1 MMIAIFNKLKHSWL
15 FIAFIIFFCVIHY
28 LIFFKDG
35 TFVLGGEGHY
45 WLDLS
50 FHVKNQGYTWL
61 NMGTGESTMSVNGF
75 FSYPFL
81 FSYIKNIPLLSYII
95 SVSIYMLPFFS
106 MYLLLSYLYKNKY
119 IHSALFAFFYIANP
133 FSIMYL
139 VAINPW
145 NMHILMTYPLFL
157 YIFLRWYDRLPPLF
171 FILGVTSS
179 LLSYTLTNP
188 PQMALFIVMVPF
200 MMLIASIM
208 HNNSLK
214 LFSYLKNVT
223 VAGISFLLFN
233 IWWIFHWIIVLPQ
246 AQKIYTLKFAKA
258 WLQNQAEVSPM
269 ILKDIFSFMWIMPRS
284 ADFSTLANYFN
295 QPGIQVL
302 MYIPFLLI
310 FIWIVT
316 EMKNSPRRKI
326 IAVLFL
332 GLFILGLF
340 LKGINPPFANLISA
354 CFDYVRYCYIF
365 KTAPEKFGVVFVFL
379 TTIIIFFVVT
389 DSKKIW
395 FRLAAY
401 LYLLLLFVPFIGN
414 FYLPDIQID
423 KNQYTTRKYTD
434 YPEFQNFRNTMVQK
448 KLDFRLLSL
457 PNSGNYQVKMR
468 LNDDKFYTGH
478 NPLMMN
484 IPQSYIADHTN
495 DAYIPLF
502 KNLDFKTESK
512 LLGLF
517 SIRYISFN
525 NRLEVWFGNFTGKT
539 HPEIESILKKYYKRA
554 WHDGQITLYENT
566 DFIPHFWVPDSI
578 IPADES
584 TTVEDMANILE
595 EFQPKMNVA
604 FIPHDITVDANK
616 PTIEFKQIDATKYR
630 VIAHNVS
637 SAFPLIFNESY
648 YPAWKLYL
656 KKLTTPQNNNNFS
669 LEKYFIL
676 DGNSADQA
684 SRDEVKDYIANGYI
698 STFENTNYISKKI
711 AGTIQNDNL
720 PTIKIFETDD
730 KNQYL
735 EFPDSSHII
744 ANVYA
749 NAWIIDPALCDNGF
763 CRKNINGT
771 YDMEMVVEYS
781 QQKILYKSII
791 VSIGIFIISSIGIT
805 AWLFLRLKKKNKHE

>member
-1 MMIAIFNKLKHSWL
+1 MISALFSKLKQNWL

-28 LIFFKDG
+28 LNFYKDG

-45 WLDLS
+45 WEDLA

-61 NMGTGESTMSVNGF
+61 NMGTGEATTSVNAI
-75 FSYPFL
+75 FSYPFI
-81 FSYIKNIPLLSYII
+81 FSHVKNIPLLSYLI
-95 SVSIYMLPFFS
+95 SSSMYLLPFFS
-106 MYLLLSYLYKNKY
+106 MYLLLNYLYKNKH
-119 IHSALFAFFYIANP
+119 IHSTLFAFFYIANP

-157 YIFLRWYDRLPPLF
+157 YIFLRWYNKFPPLF
-171 FILGVTSS
+171 FVLGVVSS

-188 PQMALFIVMVPF
+188 PQMALFIVIVPF
-200 MMLIASIM
+200 LMLIASII
-208 HNNSLK
+208 HNNSFK
-214 LFSYLKNVT
+214 FISYLKNVA

-233 IWWIFHWIIVLPQ
+233 FWWIFHWIIVLPQ

-258 WLQNQAEVSPM
+258 WLQNQADISPM
-269 ILKDIFSFMWIMPRS
+269 ILKDMFSFLWIMPRS
-284 ADFSTLANYFN
+284 ADYSRLTNYFN
-295 QPGIQVL
+295 QPWIQVL

-316 EMKNSPRRKI
+316 EMKDSPRKKI
-326 IAVLFL
+326 IATLFL

-365 KTAPEKFGVVFVFL
+365 KTAPEKFGVVFMFL
-379 TTIIIFFVVT
+379 TTIILFFVMA

-395 FRLAAY
+395 FRLTAY
-401 LYLLLLFVPFIGN
+401 IYLFILFVPFIGS

-423 KNQYTTRKYTD
+423 KNQYTTRKYID
-434 YPEFQNFRNTMVQK
+434 YPEFQRFRESMIEK

-468 LNDDKFYTGH
+468 LHDNKFYTGH

-484 IPQSYIADHTN
+484 IPQTYIADHTN
-495 DAYIPLF
+495 DSYIPLF

-525 NRLEVWFGNFTGKT
+525 KRLEVWFGNFTGKS
-539 HPEIESILKKYYKRA
+539 HAEIEAVLRKNYKRV
-554 WHDGQITLYENT
+554 WNDGQISLYENA
-566 DFIPHFWVPDSI
+566 DFLPHFWVPDSI
-578 IPADES
+578 IPSDAS
-584 TTVEDMANILE
+584 TTVEDMGNILE

-604 FIPHDITVDANK
+604 FMPQTVAIDVNK
-616 PTIEFKQIDATKYR
+616 PTIEFKPIDATKYR
-630 VIAHNVS
+630 IIAHNVS
-637 SAFPLIFNESY
+637 SPFPLIFNESY

-656 KKLTTPQNNNNFS
+656 KKADVSQNKNNSS
-669 LEKYFIL
+669 LEKYVIL
-676 DGNSADQA
+676 KGNSTDQA
-684 SRDEVKDYIANGYI
+684 SRDEVRNFITNGDI
-698 STFENTNYISKKI
+698 STSENNDYISKKI
-711 AGTIQNDNL
+711 AGTIQNNNL
-720 PTIKIFETDD
+720 SNGEMFETDN
-730 KNQYL
+730 KNQYV
-735 EFPDSSHII
+735 EFPDSAHTV
-744 ANVYA
+744 ANIYA
-749 NAWIIDPALCDNGF
+749 NAWIIDPQLCKDTF
-763 CRKNINGT
+763 CKKNTNGT
-771 YDMEMVVEYS
+771 YDMEMVAEYS

-791 VSIGIFIISSIGIT
+791 VSIVIFIVSSIGIT
-805 AWLFLRLKKKNKHE
+805 AWLFLRLKKKYKHE